1 MIYRAVIVALFF
13 LGVTPALAD
22 QRGEALMREFV
33 GWTDSSP
40 EWSASIAV
48 LRSDSRY
55 TIAEGLVFSRADP
68 EVSISIERLR
78 IRDLARGP
86 DGGFQATRMIMDGA
100 AVVAQGISYAAP
112 TATIE
117 SVSVPSMEGLS
128 FDPHSIMTFFAQAYS
143 GLAKARFS
151 NLTIPEVTGKVEPD
165 TGAGISTDVVYSN
178 LTVAE
183 LKNGIM
189 DRMSAGPVTMQETG
203 PTGDFQFTIES
214 ASANRTDIG
223 AFAHVFDPAQY
234 VNGKGD
240 GIWRPILS
248 DLTYTNMT
256 GSGPD
261 GLTIKLDTMAFEN
274 LDGRQLDAPFTDTWD
289 KLLDISIPE
298 DEKSELALDLLRS
311 YSAWR
316 LGTVRLAGFGLE
328 ATGDNASSRLDE
340 LTISGLS
347 GDGIDSVILKNFYAG
362 GPDGFLSLGSLELA
376 GFVSPDFEA
385 LIGFAG
391 LEADADPKMHAEAI
405 TKTFAALPRL
415 SHFGL
420 HDVSAGESK
429 DMSVSLDSFTLDFSD
444 WNDIFAEATDMKV
457 TGLTVPPLA
466 LGEAAPM
473 LEQLDYDKIVLGMSV
488 TDRWTPETGTDEAT
502 WSFSLRDGGDISL
515 SYVLDGITEDWMVNA
530 TAAAAKT
537 EGSEQAL
544 MAMLDG
550 LSLESAKLTATD
562 RSLLDR
568 GFSVAAAMQNL
579 DVDGPTYREQM
590 RAAFPF
596 LMSAALPPPLIN
608 LLTAPVQ
615 EFLGGGR
622 TLIAKI
628 MPDRPLKVTEL
639 SAAAENPMAL
649 PDLLNLELTTE
660 PAPQEPAQ
668 QQ

>member
-22 QRGEALMREFV
+22 QRGEALIREFV
-33 GWTDSSP
+33 GWADSSP
-40 EWSASIAV
+40 EWSASIAI

-55 TIAEGLVFSRADP
+55 TIAEGLVFSRTDP
-68 EVSISIERLR
+68 AVSFSIERLR
-78 IRDLARGP
+78 IRDLARGA

-100 AVVAQGISYAAP
+100 AVVAEGISYSAS

-143 GLAKARFS
+143 NLARARFS
-151 NLTIPEVTGKVEPD
+151 NLSIPEITGKFEPD
-165 TGAGISTDVVYSN
+165 SSASVSAEVVYSN
-178 LTVAE
+178 LSVAE
-183 LKNGIM
+183 LRNGIM
-189 DRMSAGPVTMQETG
+189 ERMSAGPITLQETG
-203 PTGDFQFTIES
+203 PDGDFEFAIES
-214 ASANRTDIG
+214 ASSDRTDLG
-223 AFAHVFDPAQY
+223 AFAHVFDPAEY
-234 VNGKGD
+234 VDGKGD
-240 GIWRPILS
+240 GIWRPIVS
-248 DLTYTNMT
+248 DLTYTNIT
-256 GSGPD
+256 GAGPD
-261 GLTIKLDTMAFEN
+261 GMTLKLDTMAFEN
-274 LDGRQLDAPFTDTWD
+274 LDGRQLDEPFTDTWD

-316 LGTVRLAGFGLE
+316 LGTVRLHGFGLE
-328 ATGDNASSRLDE
+328 IPADKVSGTLDE
-340 LTISGLS
+340 VTISGMS
-347 GDGIDSVILKNFYAG
+347 GEGIDSFIVKNFAAS
-362 GPDGFLSLGSLELA
+362 GPDGFLSLGALELA

-385 LIGFAG
+385 LIAFAG
-391 LEADADPKMHAEAI
+391 LEPDADPKMHAEAI

-420 HDVSAGESK
+420 HDVSAGESRK
-429 DMSVSLDSFTLDFSD
+429 ESVSLESFTLDFRD

-457 TGLTVPPLA
+457 TGLTVPPMA
-466 LGEAAPM
+466 FGEAAPM
-473 LEQLDYDKIVLGMSV
+473 LEQLNYDELVLGMSV
-488 TDRWTPETGTDEAT
+488 IDRWTPETGTDEAT

-515 SYVLDGITEDWMVNA
+515 SYVLKGITEEWMVDA

-537 EGSEQAL
+537 EGSEEAL

-550 LSLESAKLTATD
+550 LSLESATLTATD

-568 GFSVAAAMQNL
+568 GFSVAATMQNL

-622 TLIAKI
+622 TLVAQI

-639 SAAAENPMAL
+639 SAAAEDPLAL
-649 PDLLNLELTTE
+649 PDLLNLELSTE
-660 PAPQEPAQ
+660 PAPQE
-668 QQ
+668 

>member
-13 LGVTPALAD
+13 LGVAPALAD
-22 QRGEALMREFV
+22 QRGEALMREYV
-33 GWTDSSP
+33 DWADSSP
-40 EWSASIAV
+40 DWSASVAI

-55 TIAEGLVFSRADP
+55 TIAEGLVFSRGDP
-68 EVSISIERLR
+68 DVSISIERLR
-78 IRDLARGP
+78 IRDLARSP

-100 AVVAQGISYAAP
+100 AVAAEGISYAAP

-117 SVSVPSMEGLS
+117 SISVPSMEGLS
-128 FDPHSIMTFFAQAYS
+128 FDPHNIMTFFAQAYS
-143 GLAKARFS
+143 RLAKARFS

-165 TGAGISTDVVYSN
+165 SGAGVSAEVVYSN
-178 LTVAE
+178 LSVAE
-183 LKNGIM
+183 LRNGIM
-189 DRMSAGPVTMQETG
+189 DRMSAGPITLQETG
-203 PTGDFQFTIES
+203 PDGNFEFTIES
-214 ASANRTDIG
+214 ASSNRTDIG

-234 VNGKGD
+234 EDGKGD

-248 DLTYTNMT
+248 DLTYTNIT
-256 GSGPD
+256 GAGPD
-261 GLTIKLDTMAFEN
+261 GFTLKLDTMAFEN
-274 LDGRQLDAPFTDTWD
+274 LDGRQLDEPFTDTWD

-298 DEKSELALDLLRS
+298 DEKAELALDLLRS
-311 YSAWR
+311 YAAWR
-316 LGTVRLAGFGLE
+316 LGTVRLHGFGME
-328 ATGDNASSRLDE
+328 APAEEVSFTLDE
-340 LTISGLS
+340 VTVSGLS
-347 GDGIDSVILKNFYAG
+347 GEGIDSFIVTNLAG
-362 GPDGFLSLGSLELA
+362 SGPDGFLSLGSLELA

-391 LEADADPKMHAEAI
+391 LEPDADPKMHAEAI

-420 HDVSAGESK
+420 RDLSAGESK
-429 DMSVSLDSFTLDFSD
+429 DVSVSLDSFTLDFSD

-457 TGLTVPPLA
+457 IGLTVPPMA
-466 LGEAAPM
+466 FGEAAPM
-473 LEQLDYDKIVLGMSV
+473 LEQLNYDEIVLGMTVS
-488 TDRWTPETGTDEAT
+488 DRWTPETGTDEAT

-515 SYVLDGITEDWMVNA
+515 SYVLNGITEEWMVDA

-537 EGSEQAL
+537 EGSEEAL

-550 LSLESAKLTATD
+550 LSLESATLTATD

-568 GFSVAAAMQNL
+568 GFSIAATMQNL

-622 TLIAKI
+622 TLIAEI
-628 MPDRPLKVTEL
+628 MPDRPLKVMEL
-639 SAAAENPMAL
+639 SAAAEDPLSL
-649 PDLLNLELTTE
+649 PDLLNLELRTE
-660 PAPQEPAQ
+660 PIAQ
-668 QQ
+668 QE